1 MSYTEF
7 EYSGLSVTPVEDVG
21 VDQDGQLEAD
31 WLAGKPGPRGV
42 GSSTALWLHRAAYT
56 VSFMIQNTGQA
67 SGTEV
72 RNSVYF
78 SFPELSELIAW
89 AKKTTTNRYLK
100 FIYISLLAQASRR
113 LSCAGS
119 QTWSC
124 GLVRSRA
131 SILRCRGTTCRFG
144 MPRVRRGCVP
154 WARTPF
160 RLARAVGISGW
171 RARYP
176 FEHLSRYFF
185 SSALFD

>member
-56 VSFMIQNTGQA
+56 VSFMIQNTGQV

-78 SFPELSELIAW
+78 FPPELS
-89 AKKTTTNRYLK
+89 
-100 FIYISLLAQASRR
+100 
-113 LSCAGS
+113 
-119 QTWSC
+119 
-124 GLVRSRA
+124 
-131 SILRCRGTTCRFG
+131 
-144 MPRVRRGCVP
+144 
-154 WARTPF
+154 
-160 RLARAVGISGW
+160 
-171 RARYP
+171 
-176 FEHLSRYFF
+176 
-185 SSALFD
+185 